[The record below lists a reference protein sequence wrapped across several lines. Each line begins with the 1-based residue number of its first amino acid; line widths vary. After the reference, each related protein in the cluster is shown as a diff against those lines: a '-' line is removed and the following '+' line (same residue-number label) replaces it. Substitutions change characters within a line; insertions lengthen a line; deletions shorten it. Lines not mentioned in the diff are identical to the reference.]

1 MAKLWAVFKREY
13 LERVRT
19 RWFVFATIF
28 GPVIF
33 SIMLFLPPWL
43 SRKGKASQDLARIA
57 VIDASGV
64 GIGRRIAL
72 DLNGGLFGDTTR
84 TQVREV
90 APSAV
95 AAAESAAT
103 RRVMKRE
110 VMGYL
115 VLDSATVA
123 GRSARYA
130 GRNASQAFDVGEL
143 QRVVRSQVT
152 RLRLEEAGI
161 SPTLAMSITS
171 GALRLETERLSEQG
185 RGGSGALSILFAL
198 VVAFLLYTSIFIYG
212 QNVLRGVMEEKQT
225 RVAEIVVSSIPSQ
238 RLLQGKV
245 LGVGAVGITQLVL
258 WGLASYALFKVRG
271 PVLAHFGVQSTAL
284 ALPSISLGIA
294 LLLLLY
300 FLLGYVFYA
309 ALFAAV
315 GAVVN
320 TEQEAQQ
327 VQMPVAMLL
336 VASALVI
343 QPILFSPDGQ
353 LARVMSVLPFSA
365 PIAMPLRL
373 TVIPLSAT
381 DVALSLLSLVVG
393 CWVALFVAARIYR
406 TGLLMYGKR
415 PTMREMVRW
424 VRYARGARGSEKV
437 GD

>member
-19 RWFVFATIF
+19 RWFVFATVF

-33 SIMLFLPPWL
+33 GLMLFLPPWL
-43 SRKGKASQDLARIA
+43 SRKGKASNDLARIA
-57 VIDASGV
+57 VIDASGS
-64 GIGRRIAL
+64 GLGRRVAVE
-72 DLNGGLFGDTTR
+72 LNGGLFGDSSR
-84 TQVREV
+84 TQVMEV
-90 APSAV
+90 APGGV
-95 AAAESAAT
+95 AAAESLAT
-103 RRVMKRE
+103 KRVMKKE
-110 VMGYL
+110 VLGYL
-115 VLDSATVA
+115 VLDSASAA
-123 GRSARYA
+123 GQRARYA

-152 RLRLEEAGI
+152 
-161 SPTLAMSITS
+161 
-171 GALRLETERLSEQG
+171 ALRLENAGMSPALARSIMAGGLRLDTERLSEQG

-198 VVAFLLYTSIFIYG
+198 VVAFLLYISIFIYG

-225 RVAEIVVSSIPSQ
+225 RVAEIIVSSIPSS

-258 WGLASYALFKVRG
+258 WGLASVVLAKVRA
-271 PVLAHFGVQSTAL
+271 PVLAHFGVQATTV
-284 ALPSISLGIA
+284 ALPSISFGIA
-294 LLLLLY
+294 LLLLAY

-353 LARVMSVLPFSA
+353 LARVMSLLPFSA

-373 TVIPLSAT
+373 TVIPLSPT
-381 DVALSLLSLVVG
+381 EVALSLLSLVVG
-393 CWVALFVAARIYR
+393 CWVAMWVAARIYR

-415 PTMREMVRW
+415 PTLGEMVRW
-424 VRYARGARGSEKV
+424 VRYAR
-437 GD
+437 

>member
-19 RWFVFATIF
+19 RWFVFATVF

-33 SIMLFLPPWL
+33 GLMLFIPPWL
-43 SRKGKASQDLARIA
+43 SRKGKASNDLARIA
-57 VIDASGV
+57 VIDASGA
-64 GIGRRIAL
+64 GLGRRIAVE
-72 DLNGGLFGDTTR
+72 LNGGLFGDSSR
-84 TQVREV
+84 TQVVE
-90 APSAV
+90 V
-95 AAAESAAT
+95 AAAGVPAAESLAT
-103 RRVMKRE
+103 RRVMKKE
-110 VMGYL
+110 VLGYL
-115 VLDSATVA
+115 VLDSASAA
-123 GRSARYA
+123 GQRARYA

-143 QRVVRSQVT
+143 QRIVRSQVT
-152 RLRLEEAGI
+152 ALRLEGAGI
-161 SPTLAMSITS
+161 SPALARSIMS
-171 GALRLETERLSEQG
+171 GGLRLDTERLSEQG
-185 RGGSGALSILFAL
+185 RGGSGALSMVFAL
-198 VVAFLLYTSIFIYG
+198 VVAFLLYISIFIYG

-225 RVAEIVVSSIPSQ
+225 RVAEIIVSSIPSG

-245 LGVGAVGITQLVL
+245 LGVGAVGITQLVI
-258 WGLASYALFKVRG
+258 WGATSFLLARLRG
-271 PVLAHFGVQSTAL
+271 PILAHFGVQSTTVS
-284 ALPSISLGIA
+284 LPSISLGIA

-327 VQMPVAMLL
+327 VQMPVATLL

-343 QPILFSPDGQ
+343 QPVLFSPDGQ

-365 PIAMPLRL
+365 PIVMPLRL
-373 TVIPLSAT
+373 TVIPLSPV
-381 DVALSLLSLVVG
+381 DVGLSLLSLFVG

-415 PTMREMVRW
+415 PTLREMARW
-424 VRYARGARGSEKV
+424 VRYAR
-437 GD
+437 

>member
-19 RWFVFATIF
+19 RWFVFATVF

-33 SIMLFLPPWL
+33 GLMLFIPPWL
-43 SRKGKASQDLARIA
+43 SRKGKASNDLARIA

-64 GIGRRIAL
+64 GLGRRIAVE
-72 DLNGGLFGDTTR
+72 LNGGLFGDSSR
-84 TQVREV
+84 TQVVE
-90 APSAV
+90 V
-95 AAAESAAT
+95 AAAGVPAAESLAT
-103 RRVMKRE
+103 RRVMKKE
-110 VMGYL
+110 VLGYL
-115 VLDSATVA
+115 VLDSASAA
-123 GRSARYA
+123 GQRARYA

-143 QRVVRSQVT
+143 QRIVRSQVT
-152 RLRLEEAGI
+152 ALRLEGAGI
-161 SPTLAMSITS
+161 SPALARSIMS
-171 GALRLETERLSEQG
+171 GGLRLDTERLSEQG
-185 RGGSGALSILFAL
+185 RGGSGALSMVFAL
-198 VVAFLLYTSIFIYG
+198 VVAFLLYISIFIYG

-225 RVAEIVVSSIPSQ
+225 RVAEIIVSSIPSG

-245 LGVGAVGITQLVL
+245 LGVGAVGITQLVI
-258 WGLASYALFKVRG
+258 WGVTSFLLARLRG
-271 PVLAHFGVQSTAL
+271 PVLAHFGVQSTTVS
-284 ALPSISLGIA
+284 LPSISLGIA

-327 VQMPVAMLL
+327 VQMPVATLL

-343 QPILFSPDGQ
+343 QPVLFSPDGQ

-365 PIAMPLRL
+365 PIVMPLRL
-373 TVIPLSAT
+373 TVIPLSPV
-381 DVALSLLSLVVG
+381 DVGLSLLSLFVG

-415 PTMREMVRW
+415 PTLREMARW
-424 VRYARGARGSEKV
+424 VRYAR
-437 GD
+437 

>member
-13 LERVRT
+13 IERVRT

-33 SIMLFLPPWL
+33 AIMLFLPPWL

-57 VIDASGV
+57 VIDVSGR

-72 DLNGGLFGDTTR
+72 ELNGGLFGDTTR
-84 TQVREV
+84 TQVVEV
-90 APSAV
+90 APPQVAV
-95 AAAESAAT
+95 AESAAT
-103 RRVMKRE
+103 KRVMKRE
-110 VMGYL
+110 VLGYL
-115 VLDSATVA
+115 VLDSGTVA

-161 SPTLAMSITS
+161 APALAMSITS

-225 RVAEIVVSSIPSQ
+225 RVAEIVVSSIPSK

-258 WGLASYALFKVRG
+258 WGLASYALFEVRT
-271 PVLAHFGVQSTAL
+271 PVLARFGIQSTAL
-284 ALPSISLGIA
+284 ALPSISFGIA

-373 TVIPLSAT
+373 TVIPLSPT

-393 CWVALFVAARIYR
+393 CWIALFVAARIYR

-415 PTMREMVRW
+415 PTLREMVRW
-424 VRYARGARGSEKV
+424 VRYAR
-437 GD
+437 

>member
-19 RWFVFATIF
+19 RWFVFATVF

-33 SIMLFLPPWL
+33 GLMLFLPPWL
-43 SRKGKASQDLARIA
+43 SRKGKASNDLARIA
-57 VIDASGV
+57 VIDASGS
-64 GIGRRIAL
+64 GLGRRVAVE
-72 DLNGGLFGDTTR
+72 LNGGLFGDSSR
-84 TQVREV
+84 TQVMEV
-90 APSAV
+90 APGGV
-95 AAAESAAT
+95 AAAESLAT
-103 RRVMKRE
+103 KRVMKKE
-110 VMGYL
+110 VLGYL
-115 VLDSATVA
+115 VLDSASTA
-123 GRSARYA
+123 GQRARYA

-152 RLRLEEAGI
+152 
-161 SPTLAMSITS
+161 
-171 GALRLETERLSEQG
+171 ALRLENAGMSPALARSIMAGGLRLDTERLSEQG

-198 VVAFLLYTSIFIYG
+198 VVAFLLYISIFIYG

-225 RVAEIVVSSIPSQ
+225 RVAEIIVSSIPSS

-258 WGLASYALFKVRG
+258 WGLASVVLAKVRA
-271 PVLAHFGVQSTAL
+271 PVLAHFGVQATTV
-284 ALPSISLGIA
+284 ALPSISFGIA
-294 LLLLLY
+294 LLLLAY

-353 LARVMSVLPFSA
+353 LARVMSLLPFSA

-373 TVIPLSAT
+373 TVIPLSPT
-381 DVALSLLSLVVG
+381 EVALSLLSLVVG
-393 CWVALFVAARIYR
+393 CWVAMWVAARIYR

-415 PTMREMVRW
+415 PTLGEMVRW
-424 VRYARGARGSEKV
+424 VRYAR
-437 GD
+437 